1 MKKTLTIIIL
11 LLLAVVLSAGCIQ
24 EPETPNTHL
33 PPVIPDT
40 PDAPPA
46 PTFSSVEHYLS
57 LLDEKYSLGLTE
69 EEIQKYADELDSGYL
84 KDAVRTEGGVW
95 VDDLV
100 EFQNEVTRVIN
111 LDPAIHNDIISQMTK
126 PDVVIPDTSEDE
138 QTEIKPKP
146 NQPSTPMLPHAII
159 SDVEAYIKNIAE
171 RNGISVTEEQITAAA
186 EELKNGYLKGVDYNG
201 EWYDVADEPGL
212 REEILRVLGTI

>member
-11 LLLAVVLSAGCIQ
+11 LLLAVILSAGCIQ
-24 EPETPNTHL
+24 EPETPETHL

-84 KDAVRTEGGVW
+84 KDAVRTEGGIW

-201 EWYDVADEPGL
+201 EWYDVADEPGF
-212 REEILRVLGTI
+212 REEILRVLGTT

>member
-24 EPETPNTHL
+24 EPETPETHL

-69 EEIQKYADELDSGYL
+69 EDIQKYADELDSGYL

-201 EWYDVADEPGL
+201 EWYDVADEPGF
-212 REEILRVLGTI
+212 REEILRVLGTT

>member
-1 MKKTLTIIIL
+1 MKKSRIILIL

-69 EEIQKYADELDSGYL
+69 EDIQKYADELDSGYL

>member
-24 EPETPNTHL
+24 EPETPETHL

-57 LLDEKYSLGLTE
+57 LLDEKYSLSLTE
-69 EEIQKYADELDSGYL
+69 EDIQKYADELDSGYL
-84 KDAVRTEGGVW
+84 KDAKRTEGGIW
-95 VDDLV
+95 VDNLV

>member
-11 LLLAVVLSAGCIQ
+11 LLLAVILSAGCIQ
-24 EPETPNTHL
+24 EPETPETHL

-57 LLDEKYSLGLTE
+57 LLDEKYSLSLTE
-69 EEIQKYADELDSGYL
+69 EDIQKYADELDSGYL
-84 KDAVRTEGGVW
+84 KDAKRTEGGIW
-95 VDDLV
+95 VDNLV

-201 EWYDVADEPGL
+201 EWYDVADEPGF

>member
-1 MKKTLTIIIL
+1 MKKSRIILIL
-11 LLLAVVLSAGCIQ
+11 LLLAVVLSAGCIL
-24 EPETPNTHL
+24 EPETPETHL

-201 EWYDVADEPGL
+201 EWYDIADEPGL

>member
-111 LDPAIHNDIISQMTK
+111 LDPAIHNDIISQLTK

-201 EWYDVADEPGL
+201 EWYDVADEPGF

>member
-1 MKKTLTIIIL
+1 MKKSRIILIL

-201 EWYDVADEPGL
+201 EWYDIADEPGF

>member
-24 EPETPNTHL
+24 EPETPDTHL

-84 KDAVRTEGGVW
+84 KDAVRTEGGIW

-201 EWYDVADEPGL
+201 EWYDVADEPGF

>member
-46 PTFSSVEHYLS
+46 PTFSSVEHYLL

-84 KDAVRTEGGVW
+84 KDAVRTEGGIW

-138 QTEIKPKP
+138 QTEIQPKP
-146 NQPSTPMLPHAII
+146 NKPSTPMLPHAII

-171 RNGISVTEEQITAAA
+171 RNEISVTEEQITAAA

>member
-1 MKKTLTIIIL
+1 MKKSRIILIL

-24 EPETPNTHL
+24 EPETPETHL

-201 EWYDVADEPGL
+201 EWYDVADEPGF
-212 REEILRVLGTI
+212 REEILRVLGTT

>member
-1 MKKTLTIIIL
+1 MKKSRIILIL

-84 KDAVRTEGGVW
+84 KDAVRTEGGIW

-201 EWYDVADEPGL
+201 EWYDIADEPGF

>member
-1 MKKTLTIIIL
+1 MKKSRIILIL

-84 KDAVRTEGGVW
+84 KDAKRTEGGIW

-201 EWYDVADEPGL
+201 EWYDVADEPGF

>member
-11 LLLAVVLSAGCIQ
+11 LLLAVILSAGCIQ
-24 EPETPNTHL
+24 EPETPETHL

-84 KDAVRTEGGVW
+84 KDAKRTEGGIW
-95 VDDLV
+95 VDNLV

>member
-1 MKKTLTIIIL
+1 MKKSRIILIL

-24 EPETPNTHL
+24 EPETPETHL

-84 KDAVRTEGGVW
+84 KDAKRTEGGIW

-201 EWYDVADEPGL
+201 EWYDIADEPGF
-212 REEILRVLGTI
+212 REEILRVLGTT

>member
-1 MKKTLTIIIL
+1 MKKSRIILIL

-57 LLDEKYSLGLTE
+57 LLDEKYSLGLTK

-201 EWYDVADEPGL
+201 EWYDVADEPGF

>member
-1 MKKTLTIIIL
+1 MKKSRIILIL

-24 EPETPNTHL
+24 EPETPETHL

-201 EWYDVADEPGL
+201 EWYDVADEPGF

>member
-1 MKKTLTIIIL
+1 MKKSRIILIL

-24 EPETPNTHL
+24 EPETPNTHM

-57 LLDEKYSLGLTE
+57 LLDEKYSLGLTK

-84 KDAVRTEGGVW
+84 KDAVRTEGGIW

-201 EWYDVADEPGL
+201 EWYDIADEPGF
-212 REEILRVLGTI
+212 REEILRVLGTT

>member
-1 MKKTLTIIIL
+1 MKKSRIILIL

-57 LLDEKYSLGLTE
+57 LLDEKYSLGLTK

-186 EELKNGYLKGVDYNG
+186 EELKNGYLKGTDYNG
-201 EWYDVADEPGL
+201 EWYDVADEPGF
-212 REEILRVLGTI
+212 REEILRVLGTT

>member
-1 MKKTLTIIIL
+1 MKKPIITLIL

-69 EEIQKYADELDSGYL
+69 EDIQKYADELDSGYL

-201 EWYDVADEPGL
+201 EWYDVADEPGF

>member
-1 MKKTLTIIIL
+1 MKKSRIILIL

-201 EWYDVADEPGL
+201 EWYDVADEPGF

>member
-1 MKKTLTIIIL
+1 MKKSRIILIL

-84 KDAVRTEGGVW
+84 KDAVRTEGGIW

-201 EWYDVADEPGL
+201 EWYDVADEPGF

>member
-1 MKKTLTIIIL
+1 MKKKLTIIIL

-146 NQPSTPMLPHAII
+146 NQPSTPMLPHTII

-201 EWYDVADEPGL
+201 EWYDVADEPGF

>member
-1 MKKTLTIIIL
+1 MKKSRIILIL

-46 PTFSSVEHYLS
+46 PTFSSVEHYLL

-138 QTEIKPKP
+138 QTEIKLKP

-186 EELKNGYLKGVDYNG
+186 EELKNGYLKDTDYNG
-201 EWYDVADEPGL
+201 EWYDVADEPGF

>member
-11 LLLAVVLSAGCIQ
+11 LLLAVILSAGCIQ
-24 EPETPNTHL
+24 EPETPETHL

-201 EWYDVADEPGL
+201 EWYDVADEPGF

>member
-1 MKKTLTIIIL
+1 MKKSRIILIL

-57 LLDEKYSLGLTE
+57 LLDEKYSLGLTK

>member
-1 MKKTLTIIIL
+1 MKKSRIILIL

-84 KDAVRTEGGVW
+84 KDAVRTEGGIW

>member
-1 MKKTLTIIIL
+1 MKKSRIILIL

-24 EPETPNTHL
+24 EPDTPDTHL
-33 PPVIPDT
+33 PPVIPET

-212 REEILRVLGTI
+212 REEILRVLGTT

>member
-1 MKKTLTIIIL
+1 MKKSRIILIL

-69 EEIQKYADELDSGYL
+69 EDIQKYADELDSGYL

-201 EWYDVADEPGL
+201 EWYDIADEPGF

>member
-1 MKKTLTIIIL
+1 
-11 LLLAVVLSAGCIQ
+11 
-24 EPETPNTHL
+24 
-33 PPVIPDT
+33 
-40 PDAPPA
+40 
-46 PTFSSVEHYLS
+46 
-57 LLDEKYSLGLTE
+57 
-69 EEIQKYADELDSGYL
+69 
-84 KDAVRTEGGVW
+84 
-95 VDDLV
+95 V

-201 EWYDVADEPGL
+201 EWYDVADEPGF